1 MLRKIIGAVLGLV
14 LLVGAGYTAKT
25 LIDNNQRPVRE
36 VPKTVKTVFTQNVL
50 NTEIPIVVKA
60 NGNLVASRKV
70 EIYSEVQ
77 GIFKESSKAF
87 KSGQYYRK
95 GEILMDIN
103 SREFYTSLLAQRSTL
118 FDLITAMMPDLRF
131 DYPESFDHWDAYLQ
145 DFDLQENL
153 KPLPEP
159 LDDQEKYFVNGR
171 QVVTTYYNIK
181 NLEERYSK
189 YQIRAP
195 FNGILT
201 ESVVNPGTLI
211 RSGQKLGEFVSILDY
226 ELEVDVNQEYLD
238 ILQIGEPVLL
248 TSLSG
253 DNEWEGIVR
262 RINGR
267 LDQTTQT
274 VKVYIGVQGSD
285 LIEGMYLE
293 ANIAARSE
301 KNAIEIPRTLLQN
314 ENQLFAVED
323 GKLVIKEVNPVYFTD
338 RTAVIKGLLEGTEIL
353 SRPVPGA
360 YSGMLVKVSPSNS
373 TIAQ

>member
-1 MLRKIIGAVLGLV
+1 
-14 LLVGAGYTAKT
+14 
-25 LIDNNQRPVRE
+25 
-36 VPKTVKTVFTQNVL
+36 
-50 NTEIPIVVKA
+50 
-60 NGNLVASRKV
+60 
-70 EIYSEVQ
+70 
-77 GIFKESSKAF
+77 
-87 KSGQYYRK
+87 
-95 GEILMDIN
+95 
-103 SREFYTSLLAQRSTL
+103 
-118 FDLITAMMPDLRF
+118 
-131 DYPESFDHWDAYLQ
+131 
-145 DFDLQENL
+145 
-153 KPLPEP
+153 
-159 LDDQEKYFVNGR
+159 
-171 QVVTTYYNIK
+171 
-181 NLEERYSK
+181 
-189 YQIRAP
+189 
-195 FNGILT
+195 
-201 ESVVNPGTLI
+201 
-211 RSGQKLGEFVSILDY
+211 LGEFVSILDY

-338 RTAVIKGLLEGTEIL
+338 RTAVIKGLSNGTEIL

>member
-338 RTAVIKGLLEGTEIL
+338 RTAVIKGLSDGTEIL

>member
-103 SREFYTSLLAQRSTL
+103 RREFYTSLLAQRSTL

-238 ILQIGEPVLL
+238 ILQI
-248 TSLSG
+248 T
-253 DNEWEGIVR
+253 
-262 RINGR
+262 
-267 LDQTTQT
+267 
-274 VKVYIGVQGSD
+274 K
-285 LIEGMYLE
+285 
-293 ANIAARSE
+293 
-301 KNAIEIPRTLLQN
+301 
-314 ENQLFAVED
+314 
-323 GKLVIKEVNPVYFTD
+323 
-338 RTAVIKGLLEGTEIL
+338 
-353 SRPVPGA
+353 
-360 YSGMLVKVSPSNS
+360 
-373 TIAQ
+373 